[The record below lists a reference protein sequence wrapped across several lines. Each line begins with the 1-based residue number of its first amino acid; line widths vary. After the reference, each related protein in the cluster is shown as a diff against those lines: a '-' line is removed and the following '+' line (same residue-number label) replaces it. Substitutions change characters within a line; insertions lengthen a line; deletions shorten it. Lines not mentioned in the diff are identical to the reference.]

1 MKPASKP
8 RLARRLAYAG
18 LLLAGLLTTGCP
30 KETEVITKTGDDVP
44 KADVD
49 ADPIALLP
57 SGAVGMVVIDAK
69 AFYASEFGQNLERI
83 VSQRAP
89 VPPAA
94 GFDVKRDL
102 ETLYIGVY
110 SMSGLDMAA
119 AATGTFN
126 AAAIEAAAD
135 GVTDTPLGAPL
146 VKQSYAGRNLYVSRN
161 VGFSILSQRTAVFG
175 NETGIRRVLDRIS
188 DGLVKR
194 SVPSYMGD
202 LLSAGAGT
210 PSGAPIALG
219 FDLKDQDVVSSAV
232 AQFPFLDGIQSAR
245 AIGNFESPG
254 MHLAGTSVY
263 ETEEKAKAGTESLLS
278 MSQLLQ
284 SVSWLTGLLG
294 ISNPVQKLEAQAEG
308 KESKFVAAID
318 GVALSALLDKFGGF
332 LGVPPQPKVIKATT
346 SPGVVDE
353 TAPKAKQ

>member
-1 MKPASKP
+1 MKRAT
-8 RLARRLAYAG
+8 RRGVGRLAYLG
-18 LLLAGLLTTGCP
+18 LVLAGLLTAGCP

-49 ADPIALLP
+49 ADPLALLP
-57 SGAVGMVVIDAK
+57 SGAVGMLVIDAK
-69 AFYASEFGQNLERI
+69 AFYASEFGQDLERI

-102 ETLYIGVY
+102 ETLYIGIY

-161 VGFSILSQRTAVFG
+161 VGFAILSQRTAVFG

-194 SVPSYMGD
+194 AVPSYMGD

-210 PSGAPIALG
+210 PAGAPLALG
-219 FDLKDQDVVSSAV
+219 FDLKDQDVVSAAV
-232 AQFPFLDGIQSAR
+232 GQFPFLDGIQSAR
-245 AIGNFESPG
+245 ALGNFESPG

-263 ETEEKAKAGTESLLS
+263 DTEEQAKAGTASLLG
-278 MSQLLQ
+278 MSELLQ
-284 SVSWLTGLLG
+284 SVSWLTALLG
-294 ISNPVQKLEAQAEG
+294 ISNPVRKLEAQAEG

-318 GVALSALLDKFGGF
+318 GAALSALLDRFGGF

-346 SPGVVDE
+346 SPGLVDDNP
-353 TAPKAKQ
+353 PKGGAK